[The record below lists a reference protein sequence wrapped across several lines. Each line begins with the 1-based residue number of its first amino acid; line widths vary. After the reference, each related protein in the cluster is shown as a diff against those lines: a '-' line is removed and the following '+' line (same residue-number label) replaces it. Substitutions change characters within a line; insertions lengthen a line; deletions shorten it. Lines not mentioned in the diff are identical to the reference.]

1 MRPIVQVSL
10 KNFEQRKQE
19 ITKELWDAANDV
31 GFFYLKDHGL
41 TEASFNGRCRIV
53 RALLFG
59 RSDRPAADTLAD
71 TDAPGIVNTIV
82 RIKMSYCLQDE
93 IQHMFSIS
101 KAFFDLPADVK
112 VKYRFDLVRPPSAVL
127 TLLISLLSVTV
138 RQDSIRD
145 GCRKRTAGGSQASR
159 SGLLITYRS

>member
-1 MRPIVQVSL
+1 MVRPIVQVSL

-41 TEASFNGRCRIV
+41 TEASSHDRCSNFCTVLCGRPDR
-53 RALLFG
+53 LF
-59 RSDRPAADTLAD
+59 AYTLVDTRVLNAVTAYSPPED
-71 TDAPGIVNTIV
+71 DH
-82 RIKMSYCLQDE
+82 CLQDE

-112 VKYRFDLVRPPSAVL
+112 GKYRFDLVSP
-127 TLLISLLSVTV
+127 LLQYRRLLSACFAVNSV
-138 RQDSIRD
+138 KPESKMRAEKEQRM
-145 GCRKRTAGGSQASR
+145 GVGPAEAGFS
-159 SGLLITYRS
+159 